1 MKKIVAMLGISL
13 AFTVWQPL
21 SADAQI
27 QVVVTIKPVH
37 SMVAAVLDG
46 IAQPSLIVKG
56 NASAHGYQLKPSEAK
71 KLEQADIVVWVG
83 PELES
88 SMSRAITNL
97 PKNAAILQVSEVSG
111 LTLYE
116 HRASLGDHEDHHD
129 DHGDGHDDHGDGHD
143 DHGDGH
149 DDHGDGH
156 DDHGDGHDD
165 HGDGHDDHGDGH
177 DDHGDG
183 HDDHGDGHDGHGHGI
198 GSVDMHVWLDA
209 QNAKKIAS
217 AVAAL
222 VAQLYPQYEAML
234 QANMK
239 EFSAKIDELETD
251 MQRQMAPAADKPFIV
266 FHDAYQYLEKR
277 FDLRNVGAVSVNPE
291 IAPGVRKI
299 GELKEIIHE
308 TGASCAFAEPQF
320 SAVILNSVTEGA
332 QIQVGVLDP
341 LGADIAPGP
350 EAYFELMRNLANAF
364 GDCLGQI
371 Q

>member
-149 DDHGDGH
+149 DD
-156 DDHGDGHDD
+156 DHGDGHDD
-165 HGDGHDDHGDGH
+165 HGDGHDD
-177 DDHGDG
+177 
-183 HDDHGDGHDGHGHGI
+183 HGHGI

-234 QANMK
+234 QANLK
-239 EFSAKIDELETD
+239 EFSVKIDELETD